1 MLDRSD
7 MNAGSLCWANE
18 TYVHVQDAKAKAKQ
32 QEMLD
37 LDEPKRVQH
46 ENQVRKISRHVS
58 SV

>member
-37 LDEPKRVQH
+37 LDEGHVQH